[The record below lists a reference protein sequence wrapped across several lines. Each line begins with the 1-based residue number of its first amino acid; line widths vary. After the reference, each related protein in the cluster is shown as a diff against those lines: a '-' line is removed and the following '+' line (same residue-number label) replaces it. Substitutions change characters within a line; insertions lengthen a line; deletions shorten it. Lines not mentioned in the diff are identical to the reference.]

1 MSAPIDLKTEELIA
15 IGVAYA
21 INCKFCME
29 YHKKKAVEAGVT
41 REEML
46 SAIRIA
52 EAVLSGTHAKTKGY
66 AKTIFDGE
74 VVEERCCPVG
84 SECCP

>member
-1 MSAPIDLKTEELIA
+1 MSAPIELKTEELIA
-15 IGVAYA
+15 IGVAYG

-29 YHKKKAVEAGVT
+29 YHNKKAVEAGVT

-46 SAIRIA
+46 SAIRVA
-52 EAVLSGTHAKTKGY
+52 EAVVTGAHNKTKGY
-66 AKTIFDGE
+66 AKAIFDGE